1 MLSNCQVEQLKQ
13 LRAAGLRGVWAGD
26 LIDKTSTRELVRLGL
41 ADNGPKG
48 GADPSGLARVYI
60 NERGREELIIAA
72 IERPIDDEVAEAVDA
87 GWGEF

>member
-1 MLSNCQVEQLKQ
+1 MLTPSQIEQLRQ

-48 GADPSGLARVYI
+48 GADPSGLTRVYLTK
-60 NERGREELIIAA
+60 RGQEELIIAA
-72 IERPIDDEVAEAVDA
+72 MARMTDDEVAEAIDK
-87 GWGEF
+87 GWSEF

>member
-1 MLSNCQVEQLKQ
+1 MTPGQIEQLKQ

-48 GADPSGLARVYI
+48 GADPSGLTRVFI
-60 NERGREELIIAA
+60 NQAGRDA
-72 IERPIDDEVAEAVDA
+72 I
-87 GWGEF
+87 GK